1 MIGDGDGNNNSKMIP
16 VPIRELIDGVKTPV
30 DLYIR
35 LNDTKFIQIAK
46 AGSCT
51 EKKRLSN
58 YKDKEISYLWIKG
71 GEFHLMTQMNVAIAG
86 IIVKKENL
94 NTRQKVHVVSA
105 AANSVF
111 KELNHLGI
119 TVGSYGAARQV
130 TEVTV
135 SLVES
140 HNDLAQLFHSLN
152 ECSQPLMRH
161 SMAVSIL
168 SVLIG
173 INMGWEQKSTLEK
186 LSLGGLLHDIGK
198 KALPPDLLEKSLAS
212 MTYDEIQLY
221 ESHPYKGMM
230 MLQGLGVVPDDVVS
244 IVLQH
249 HENAL
254 GQGFPQKL
262 RNLKTHPLAKVVAL
276 ANEFVNLT
284 VKSHK
289 HPHPVNPREALLLIE
304 HTMGQPYNKEVFDAL
319 SKVIDKKVN
328 AA

>member
-1 MIGDGDGNNNSKMIP
+1 MSEDLTSDGKMIP

-35 LNDTKFIQIAK
+35 LNETKFVLIAK
-46 AGSCT
+46 AGTST
-51 EKKRLSN
+51 DKKRLAS
-58 YKDKEISYLWIKG
+58 YKNKEISYLWIRG
-71 GEFHLMTQMNVAIAG
+71 EEFHLMTQMNVAIAG
-86 IIVKKENL
+86 IVVNKGSMS
-94 NTRQKVHVVSA
+94 TRQKVHVVSS

-119 TVGSYGAARQV
+119 TVGSYGAAKQV

-135 SLVES
+135 SLVET
-140 HNDLAQLFHSLN
+140 HADLANLFKSLN

-161 SMAVSIL
+161 SMAVSVV

-173 INMGWEQKSTLEK
+173 IAMGWEQKATLEK

-198 KALPPDLLEKSLAS
+198 KALPPELLEKNLAS

-230 MLQGLGVVPDDVVS
+230 MLQSLGVVPDDVVS

-304 HTMGQPYNKEVFDAL
+304 HTMGQPYNKEAFSAL
-319 SKVIDKKVN
+319 ARVVDKTSQ